1 LLCEALKRGLHGFV
15 WVLYGFLGENADPA
29 LWRYCCFAERS
40 REASLCI
47 YCFTECSRETLVV
60 GLFWVFWVALS
71 IERRVCGFLS
81 ECLDVNGMFYQ
92 AH

>member
-1 LLCEALKRGLHGFV
+1 LLCEALKRGLHGFALV
-15 WVLYGFLGENADPA
+15 METRRYGVIAVL
-29 LWRYCCFAERS
+29 RKRS

-47 YCFTECSRETLVV
+47 YCFTECSRETLVL
-60 GLFWVFWVALS
+60 GFWVALS